1 MDEKIIYRLCLDY
14 FGETPKLIKRCMV
27 GQANYVYIVDLEEIK
42 YVFRFTLECGGY
54 KNTIYWLERLA
65 EIDVPVP
72 KVIKQGKTGQF
83 EYLILSYCEG
93 KDIGLIY
100 PRLNDA
106 DKRMIAKEIVDIQNK
121 VATLKLDDV
130 DEGWSWNAFINY
142 MLDRAKLRIEENGY
156 FDAERVERFVNN
168 KIA

>member
-1 MDEKIIYRLCLDY
+1 MDKKIIYRLCLDY
-14 FGETPKLIKRCMV
+14 FGKTPKLIKRCTV

-54 KNTIYWLERLA
+54 KNTIYLLERLA
-65 EIDVPVP
+65 EINVPVP
-72 KVIKQGKTGQF
+72 KVIKQGKIEQF

-121 VATLKLDDV
+121 VATLKL
-130 DEGWSWNAFINY
+130 A
-142 MLDRAKLRIEENGY
+142 L
-156 FDAERVERFVNN
+156 
-168 KIA
+168 